1 MNIMRRSIGYGVVL
15 LSVVLLAGCGSSGDL
30 GDILGGAGNSNAT
43 DIRGTVEYVSS
54 SGGYIDLRNVS
65 GYSSLGGNN
74 TTGNTA
80 RVYFDNRTTVEYQ
93 GQNHRPEDLERGDE
107 IAVRVTESSGRLTAD
122 SISVLRDVSGGS
134 TTGGYG
140 STIRGTVRTVD
151 SSRRTIE
158 VDRGGYNQYSVVAF
172 DNGTVVSYNGQRYQP
187 TDLERGDEVDVT
199 VRDLGGG
206 RLLAERIDVIR
217 SVGGSTGA
225 YGQQSVRG
233 TVRYHDTTRRTIELE
248 QVSWISG
255 FTTGTGGSVVTIQ
268 YDTNSYVEYQGARH
282 AASGLERGDVIEA
295 QVQSLGSGR
304 YSATRIVLLRN
315 ARG

>member
-1 MNIMRRSIGYGVVL
+1 MNIMRRSISYGVVL
-15 LSVVLLAGCGSSGDL
+15 LSVVLLAGCSSGGL

-43 DIRGTVEYVSS
+43 DIRGTVDTVST

-74 TTGNTA
+74 TTGSTA

-107 IAVRVTESSGRLTAD
+107 IAVRVTESNGRLVAD
-122 SISVLRDVSGGS
+122 SISVLRDVSGGA

-140 STIRGTVRTVD
+140 STVRGTVRNVD
-151 SSRRTIE
+151 ASRRTIE
-158 VDRGGYNQYSVVAF
+158 VDRGGYNQYSVIEF
-172 DNGTVVSYNGQRYQP
+172 DNGTEVSYNGRSYQP
-187 TDLERGDEVDVT
+187 TDLERGDEIDVT

-206 RLLAERIDVIR
+206 RYVADRINVIR
-217 SVGGSTGA
+217 SVGATNDG
-225 YGQQSVRG
+225 YGTQTVRG
-233 TVRYHDTTRRTIELE
+233 TVRYHDTARRTIELE
-248 QVSWISG
+248 QASWISG

-282 AASGLERGDVIEA
+282 ATSGLERGDVIEA
-295 QVQSLGSGR
+295 QVQSLSGGR